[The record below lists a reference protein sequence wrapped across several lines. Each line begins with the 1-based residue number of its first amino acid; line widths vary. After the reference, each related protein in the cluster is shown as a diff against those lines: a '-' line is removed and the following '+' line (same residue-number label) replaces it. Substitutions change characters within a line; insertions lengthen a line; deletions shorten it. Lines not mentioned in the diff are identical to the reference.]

1 MIKSD
6 KIKTMAKTVR
16 QYSNQCM
23 LPDNAHGVCSTFAT
37 IFDDPTYLD
46 VSTEGRTQ
54 FFQSIFDSRKQLVKE
69 AQVCYTV
76 LIQQLV

>member
-23 LPDNAHGVCSTFAT
+23 LPDNVHGVCSAFAT
-37 IFDDPTYLD
+37 IFDDPHLP
-46 VSTEGRTQ
+46 
-54 FFQSIFDSRKQLVKE
+54 
-69 AQVCYTV
+69 
-76 LIQQLV
+76 